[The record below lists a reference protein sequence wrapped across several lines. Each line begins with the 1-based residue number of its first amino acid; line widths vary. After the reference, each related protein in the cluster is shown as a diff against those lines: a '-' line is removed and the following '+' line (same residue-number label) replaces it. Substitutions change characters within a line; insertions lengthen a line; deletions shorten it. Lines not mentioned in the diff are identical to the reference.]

1 MSTMLSSNPLES
13 TAQDPAQSMGGL
25 ELLESTIEGSIL
37 VLILFISFNAD
48 VPEDAENIER
58 NEHEQ
63 SGIGD
68 SILQEKADNDP
79 FREVS
84 AENMPAKRNRGPIS
98 CPECQL
104 TCKNSYLL
112 RKHMSSKHKDTS
124 QNELQCPY
132 CLVVFDSRRSKA
144 GHMRHCKAMSSRE
157 K

>member
-13 TAQDPAQSMGGL
+13 TAHDPAQSMGGL

-63 SGIGD
+63 SGIGA

-84 AENMPAKRNRGPIS
+84 AENMTAKKEQGS
-98 CPECQL
+98 HFL
-104 TCKNSYLL
+104 S
-112 RKHMSSKHKDTS
+112 
-124 QNELQCPY
+124 
-132 CLVVFDSRRSKA
+132 
-144 GHMRHCKAMSSRE
+144 
-157 K
+157 

>member
-13 TAQDPAQSMGGL
+13 PAQDPAQSMGGL
-25 ELLESTIEGSIL
+25 ELLESIIDGLIL
-37 VLILFISFNAD
+37 VLMLFISFNAD
-48 VPEDAENIER
+48 VPEDAKNIER

-63 SGIGD
+63 SGSGA
-68 SILQEKADNDP
+68 SILQEIADNDP

-84 AENMPAKRNRGPIS
+84 AENMPAKRYRGPIS

-112 RKHMSSKHKDTS
+112 RKHMSSKHNNAS
-124 QNELQCPY
+124 QNELKCPY
-132 CLVVFDSRRSKA
+132 CLIVFDSRRIKA
-144 GHMRHCKAMSSRE
+144 GHMRHCKAMSSRD

>member
-1 MSTMLSSNPLES
+1 MWLKFASLTNQVEQLNPREVDMVMYLLLSVIYYSILRMLIVVCQQCCLQTLWNLQHKALPNLWV
-13 TAQDPAQSMGGL
+13 GL
-25 ELLESTIEGSIL
+25 ELPESTIEGSIL

-84 AENMPAKRNRGPIS
+84 AENMPAKMNRGPLS
-98 CPECQL
+98 CP
-104 TCKNSYLL
+104 
-112 RKHMSSKHKDTS
+112 
-124 QNELQCPY
+124 
-132 CLVVFDSRRSKA
+132 
-144 GHMRHCKAMSSRE
+144 
-157 K
+157 